1 LENSVYQIFS
11 SRITRLFINQIP
23 EKMNKVIIHKQTR
36 EIIQLVYIKKGDY
49 EHDFD
54 KLVDSNGNE
63 WLPEELEVKFID
75 TLAF

>member
-1 LENSVYQIFS
+1 
-11 SRITRLFINQIP
+11 
-23 EKMNKVIIHKQTR
+23 MNKVIIHKQTR